1 MILRESSED
10 YLERIL
16 ILELANGKVKSID
29 IANDMDFSK
38 PSVSVAMKKL
48 KESNYISIDENGYIH
63 LTIEG
68 RKIASSVYE
77 RHLVL
82 TEALML
88 LGVKEEIAKI
98 DACKIEHDLS
108 KESYECI
115 KSHLKQQKK

>member
-16 ILELANGKVKSID
+16 MLELANGKVKSID

-38 PSVSVAMKKL
+38 PSVSIAIKKL

-63 LTIEG
+63 LTVEG